1 MKKLNT
7 ELKTSHF
14 TLGTWSQC
22 ASPEILEIIGYS
34 NFDFTIIDTEHGYF
48 GLETAENLVRAA
60 EAAQIMPIVRVP
72 VNEPHMI
79 MKALDIGAQGV
90 IVPQITSREGAQK
103 AISAARYYPDG
114 TRGACPCVRAG
125 QHHVRE
131 WDHFARRS
139 NIESTVIL
147 LIEGPEGMTNVRE
160 IVSTEGLDAVMIG
173 PFDLSVSLGVG
184 GQLDHEKVTSFFLN
198 VIGMCRDA
206 GVELIIP
213 NFDLDQEKARIAI
226 ERWRALGCKHFTV
239 GTDKLLFA
247 NYMKQFGGHVRPMP
261 AQT

>member
-1 MKKLNT
+1 MKKLCE
-7 ELKTSHF
+7 ELKNASF

-60 EAAQIMPIVRVP
+60 EAARIMPIIRVA
-72 VNEPHMI
+72 VNEPHLI

-90 IVPQITSREGAQK
+90 IVPQITSSEGAQR
-103 AISAARYYPDG
+103 AVSAARYQPLG

-125 QHHVRE
+125 QHYVRE
-131 WDHFARRS
+131 WDHYARKS
-139 NIESTVIL
+139 NEEAAVIL
-147 LIEGPEGMTNVRE
+147 LVEGPEGMANIRE
-160 IVSTEGLDAVMIG
+160 IVATEGLDAVMIG

-184 GQLDHEKVTSFFLN
+184 GQLDHEKVTNFFVDAIEL
-198 VIGMCRDA
+198 CKEA
-206 GVELIIP
+206 GVEIIVP
-213 NFDLDQEKARIAI
+213 NFDLDQEKARAAIAY
-226 ERWRALGCKHFTV
+226 WRTLGCKHFTV

-247 NYMKQFGGHVRPMP
+247 DYMARFGKHVRGD
-261 AQT
+261 